1 MAKLVRKLTA
11 ESLKKMIQ
19 EEAKNLKTE
28 TSDPIASGAKQP
40 EKIAA
45 EEVEAE
51 DLAGSLEKDILEKFK
66 EPCPEALVESAIRNI
81 NILENENFFNL
92 KVSVKSSDVSSQLL
106 HIVIY
111 PKKLIIHFI

>member
-51 DLAGSLEKDILEKFK
+51 DLAGSLEKDLDYMKALKIHEQRLTEKLSK
-66 EPCPEALVESAIRNI
+66 IQEAKQVLSKRITQNV
-81 NILENENFFNL
+81 
-92 KVSVKSSDVSSQLL
+92 
-106 HIVIY
+106 
-111 PKKLIIHFI
+111 